1 LALPFARGFA
11 HNGAMENDPGPPSS
25 FKDLVQWAT
34 KPPQVYVVYLIGLIL
49 VWGVSFYAGTL
60 NPKKTPG
67 SAPPPVSVP
76 QR

>member
-1 LALPFARGFA
+1 
-11 HNGAMENDPGPPSS
+11 MENDSGPPSN

-34 KPPQVYVVYLIGLIL
+34 KPPQIYAVYLIGLIL

-60 NPKKTPG
+60 NPRKTQG
-67 SAPPPVSVP
+67 QAPPQVSVP

>member
-1 LALPFARGFA
+1 
-11 HNGAMENDPGPPSS
+11 MENAPGPPSN

-34 KPPQVYVVYLIGLIL
+34 KPPQIYVVYLIGLIL

-60 NPKKTPG
+60 NPRKTQ
-67 SAPPPVSVP
+67 SQPPPQVSVP

>member
-1 LALPFARGFA
+1 
-11 HNGAMENDPGPPSS
+11 M
-25 FKDLVQWAT
+25 QWAT
-34 KPPQVYVVYLIGLIL
+34 KPPQIYVVYLIGLIL

-60 NPKKTPG
+60 NPKRIPG